1 MAKGKHHK
9 LLGNRGRVHTSRAAR
24 GLIRGK
30 TKNSKLRNQGKT
42 ARALTRS
49 RNAAVSFRARSR

>member
-1 MAKGKHHK
+1 MAKGKHK
-9 LLGNRGRVHTSRAAR
+9 KQIGTRVRVHTSRTER
-24 GLIRGK
+24 GLTRGK

-49 RNAAVSFRARSR
+49 RNTAVSYRARSR